1 MKTRLL
7 SALVLLPIGIAVILI
22 GGGVFALVI
31 AFIFTLAVYEFV
43 QLMKLGHFAPSLI
56 FAVALVWVLLFSAAL
71 PRLNISQPAA
81 ALLLIAALT
90 WQMRHREGSPTANWA
105 LTVAGGIYLGVA
117 GAHFILMRELNNG
130 QGWLLLALAG
140 TWLADSGAYFVGRKF
155 GVHKMTPVL
164 SPKKSWEGLAG
175 AVAFGVILNALV
187 AIVLS
192 QVLNLDLPWWAGA
205 ALGLIG
211 ALIGALGDL
220 SISMIKREVGAKDT
234 GHIIP
239 GHGGVLDRLDSLL
252 FTVVVSYYFIVWV
265 VQP

>member
-1 MKTRLL
+1 MKTRLI
-7 SALVLLPIGIAVILI
+7 SALILLPIGVAVILI
-22 GGGVFALVI
+22 GGAVFDLAM
-31 AFIFTLAVYEFV
+31 AFIFTLAVFEFV
-43 QLMKLGHFAPSLI
+43 QLMKVGKFAPNLF
-56 FAVALVWVLLFSAAL
+56 FAVALAWVLLLDAVLPHLAL
-71 PRLNISQPAA
+71 SRPAL

-90 WQMRHREGSPTANWA
+90 WQMRNRVGSPTAAWA

-117 GAHFILMRELNNG
+117 GAHFILIRQLNDG
-130 QGWLLLALAG
+130 AWWLLLALTG

-155 GVHKMTPVL
+155 GVHKMTPSL

-175 AVAFGVILNALV
+175 GVAFAVILNGILAL
-187 AIVLS
+187 ALS
-192 QVLNLDLPWWAGA
+192 QILNVYLPWWAGA

-211 ALIGALGDL
+211 ALIGVLGDL

-252 FTVVVSYYFIVWV
+252 FTMIVSYYFIVWV

>member
-1 MKTRLL
+1 MKTRLI
-7 SALVLLPIGIAVILI
+7 SALILLPIGIAVILI
-22 GGGVFALVI
+22 GGGLFDLAIAL
-31 AFIFTLAVYEFV
+31 IFMLAAYEFV
-43 QLMKLGHFAPSLI
+43 QLMKTGKFAPNLI
-56 FAVALVWVLLFSAAL
+56 FTIAFVWVLLLDAVL
-71 PRLNISQPAA
+71 PRLNLSRPAL

-90 WQMRHREGSPTANWA
+90 WQMRNRVGSPTANWA
-105 LTVAGGIYLGVA
+105 LTVAGGVYLGIA
-117 GAHFILMRELNNG
+117 GAHFILIRQLNNG
-130 QGWLLLALAG
+130 EWWLLLALTG

-155 GVHKMTPVL
+155 GIHKMTPSL

-175 AVAFGVILNALV
+175 GVAFGVIFNALLAV
-187 AIVLS
+187 LLS
-192 QVLNLDLPWWAGA
+192 QVFSVNLPWWAGA

-211 ALIGALGDL
+211 ALIGVLGDL

-252 FTVVVSYYFIVWV
+252 FTMVVSYYFIIWV